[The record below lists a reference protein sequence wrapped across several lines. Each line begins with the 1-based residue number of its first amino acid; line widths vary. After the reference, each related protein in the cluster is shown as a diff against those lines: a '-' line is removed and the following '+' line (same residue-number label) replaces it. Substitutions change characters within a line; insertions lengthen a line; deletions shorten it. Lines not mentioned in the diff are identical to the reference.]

1 MADLAAINNTPFRDP
16 GRPRDEK
23 LDFWRGL
30 CIVGMVSWHLLSHPS
45 FPRALSFAVIQ
56 SFNFVAEGFVL
67 LAGASIGWQF
77 RRRPEEISRP
87 GPHLAR
93 AARFLLLHYA
103 IAAALI
109 TLICSTTWYEP
120 VRQRPLL
127 EWARDILLLEYQ
139 PYLGD
144 VLNVFIFL
152 FALAPVMLFV
162 LQRAGPRAL
171 LMLSLGVFAVAVVWP
186 RFAALNAH
194 GAFVVNGWQ
203 IYFVLGIL
211 FGRSY
216 PEVLAAKQ
224 RRPNVWLLVNV
235 ILCVAVSTYRLAI
248 ELNPSWETQVPALLR
263 FERHPLTLARTV
275 EMLADMHLLAL
286 VTARFWPWI
295 EPWRVTGWLV
305 RFGRKSLR
313 VFVVSIG
320 LDYLICGLLTATG
333 WGVPVNLA
341 LWGLDLLV
349 LYGVAVLAVPRQHR
363 AR

>member
-1 MADLAAINNTPFRDP
+1 MTTTPVGSLP
-16 GRPRDEK
+16 SSTRDEK

-162 LQRAGPRAL
+162 LLPLNTSAPVPLL
-171 LMLSLGVFAVAVVWP
+171 LM
-186 RFAALNAH
+186 
-194 GAFVVNGWQ
+194 
-203 IYFVLGIL
+203 
-211 FGRSY
+211 
-216 PEVLAAKQ
+216 
-224 RRPNVWLLVNV
+224 
-235 ILCVAVSTYRLAI
+235 
-248 ELNPSWETQVPALLR
+248 
-263 FERHPLTLARTV
+263 
-275 EMLADMHLLAL
+275 
-286 VTARFWPWI
+286 VTAPP
-295 EPWRVTGWLV
+295 EPSREIP
-305 RFGRKSLR
+305 R
-313 VFVVSIG
+313 
-320 LDYLICGLLTATG
+320 
-333 WGVPVNLA
+333 PVMLP
-341 LWGLDLLV
+341 LPLPV
-349 LYGVAVLAVPRQHR
+349 
-363 AR
+363 